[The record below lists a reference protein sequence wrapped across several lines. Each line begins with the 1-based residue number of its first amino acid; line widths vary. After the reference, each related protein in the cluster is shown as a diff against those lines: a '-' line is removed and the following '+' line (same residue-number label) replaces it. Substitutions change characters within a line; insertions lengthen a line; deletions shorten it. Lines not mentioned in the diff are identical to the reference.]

1 MRAYGAK
8 KQTLMHPRLQS
19 ALGCV
24 RSAVRSQKAYLV
36 GGSEEVSIKLNQNES
51 PYDVP
56 APIKAELA
64 RLLLDI
70 PLNRY
75 PDEQPW
81 RLIDALAKRHGVRP
95 DQILVGNGSNDLT
108 YTLGL
113 AFISPGTPVLLPR
126 PMFSLWEKVVAL
138 YDGHAVEISPKPDF
152 TFDVPALLHE
162 MAVHNPA
169 LTIITSPNNPTG
181 TSFSFE
187 DLEMIV
193 RAAPGVIVVDE
204 AYGEFLDQPSALTL
218 LDEHPHLLVMRTFSK
233 ALGLAGVRLGY
244 LVGHP
249 DLIAELFKSRLPFL
263 IDRLA
268 EATALAVLAHP
279 ELEQERVIQ
288 LKHETQSLYEGMIAL
303 PGVEAVPPTANFIL
317 FRTSHSGKEVV
328 AGLKAHGILT
338 RSMAGYPELTDYVRV
353 NAGTPEENRQF
364 LAALEHLVV
373 QDAQEV

>member
-1 MRAYGAK
+1 M
-8 KQTLMHPRLQS
+8 
-19 ALGCV
+19 
-24 RSAVRSQKAYLV
+24 
-36 GGSEEVSIKLNQNES
+36 SIKLNQNES

-56 APIKAELA
+56 ESIKRELA
-64 RLLLDI
+64 QHLMDI

-81 RLIDALAKRHGVRP
+81 KLIEALAERHGVQTN
-95 DQILVGNGSNDLT
+95 QILVGNGSNDLT

-113 AFISPGTPVLLPR
+113 AFISPGTPVVLPR

-138 YDGHAVEISPKPDF
+138 YDGVAVEIGPNPAFS
-152 TFDVPALLHE
+152 FDVPAILGKIAEH
-162 MAVHNPA
+162 APP
-169 LTIITSPNNPTG
+169 LTILTSPNNPTG
-181 TSFSFE
+181 TSFSFD
-187 DLEMIV
+187 DLEMLV
-193 RAAPGVIVVDE
+193 ESAPGVIVVDE

-218 LDEHPHLLVMRTFSK
+218 LDRYPNLLVMRTFSK

-279 ELEQERVIQ
+279 ELEQERVAQ
-288 LKHETQSLYEGMIAL
+288 LKQETAALYEGLVDI

-317 FRTSHSGKEVV
+317 FRAAIPGSEVV

-338 RSMAGYPELTDYVRV
+338 RSMAGYPELREYVRV
-353 NAGTPEENRQF
+353 NAGTPEENRHF
-364 LAALEHLVV
+364 LSALQHLVV

>member
-1 MRAYGAK
+1 
-8 KQTLMHPRLQS
+8 MHPRLQA

-24 RSAVRSQKAYLV
+24 RPAVRAQHAYLV
-36 GGSEEVSIKLNQNES
+36 GGAEEVSIKLNQNES

-56 APIKAELA
+56 ESIKRELA
-64 RLLLDI
+64 RLLMDI

-81 RLIDALAKRHGVRP
+81 KLIDALAKRHGVQP
-95 DQILVGNGSNDLT
+95 NQILVGNGSNDLT

-113 AFISPGTPVLLPR
+113 AFISPGTPVVLPR

-138 YDGHAVEISPKPDF
+138 YDGQAIEIGPNPDF
-152 TFDVPALLHE
+152 TFDVATLLHK
-162 MAVHNPA
+162 MAEHAPA
-169 LTIITSPNNPTG
+169 LTILTSPNNPTG
-181 TSFSFE
+181 TSFAFE
-187 DLEMIV
+187 DLELLV
-193 RAAPGVIVVDE
+193 SAAPGVIVVDE
-204 AYGEFLDQPSALTL
+204 AYGEFLDQPSALSL
-218 LDEHPHLLVMRTFSK
+218 LDRFPNLLVMRTFSK

-244 LVGHP
+244 LIGHP

-279 ELEQERVIQ
+279 TLEKERVEG
-288 LKHETQSLYEGMIAL
+288 LKRETRSLYEGLTAL

-317 FRTSHSGKEVV
+317 FRTALPGNEVV
-328 AGLKAHGILT
+328 AALKAHGILT
-338 RSMAGYPELTDYVRV
+338 RSMSGYRELKGYVRV
-353 NAGTPEENRQF
+353 NAGTPEENRHF
-364 LAALEHLVV
+364 LGALEHLVV